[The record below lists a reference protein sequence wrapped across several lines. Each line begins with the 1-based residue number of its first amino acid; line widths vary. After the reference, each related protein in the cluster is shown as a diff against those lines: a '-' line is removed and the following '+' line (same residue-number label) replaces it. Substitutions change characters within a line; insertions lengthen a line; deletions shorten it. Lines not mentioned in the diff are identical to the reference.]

1 MTRPEIAAAL
11 IGIRDGDPPEALLDR
26 LREEARRAASLAAQ
40 RLDSAPEAEDRARAV
55 LDELAELAVVE
66 LAAAPAGASAAQE
79 IWKLRAATRSVL
91 ESRRQIAGALDAL
104 LQRRK
109 KGGPGDLALN
119 AAIRL
124 LAETTDSGPV
134 WDEEFYQ
141 SMSLHDRA
149 AYVEDLR
156 NSRVWKRVLQAL

>member
-26 LREEARRAASLAAQ
+26 LREEGRRAASLAAK
-40 RLDSAPEAEDRARAV
+40 RLDGAPEAEDRARAV

-66 LAAAPAGASAAQE
+66 LAATPAGASAAQE
-79 IWKLRAATRSVL
+79 IWKLRAATRAAL
-91 ESRRQIAGALDAL
+91 ESRQRIAEALDAL

-119 AAIRL
+119 TAIRL
-124 LAETTDSGPV
+124 LAETTDSSPV
-134 WDEEFYQ
+134 WDEEFYEN
-141 SMSLHDRA
+141 MSLNDRDP
-149 AYVEDLR
+149 YVEDLR
-156 NSRVWKRVLQAL
+156 NSRVWKRVLQPL